1 MELAKENRHWVL
13 KSTFSPPG
21 MDIAEPAHD
30 AVGDGIKVS
39 KETILADT
47 LPGDIAELAHDAV
60 GGGIEVS
67 KETILADTLPGGTT
81 EPAHDAVGGV
91 IEVLKETIVAET
103 LPEVGIEVL
112 KETIV
117 AETLP
122 GGGIDLENFIKV
134 CLPCREAN
142 VPPRCNAC
150 GDEVVY
156 RTKCGLCE
164 SHGCARSQWCEDH
177 GPDPAPP
184 TPIWLGTAEAVDA
197 VEEKLEAKKEVSEEE
212 RARHNLTHIPSKP

>member
-81 EPAHDAVGGV
+81 EPAHDAVGG
-91 IEVLKETIVAET
+91 
-103 LPEVGIEVL
+103 GIEVL

-122 GGGIDLENFIKV
+122 DGGIDLENFIKV

-164 SHGCARSQWCEDH
+164 
-177 GPDPAPP
+177 
-184 TPIWLGTAEAVDA
+184 
-197 VEEKLEAKKEVSEEE
+197 
-212 RARHNLTHIPSKP
+212 

>member
-1 MELAKENRHWVL
+1 MGSDDRTAWFTQNDAYLQFEDRHRMELAKENRHWVL

-67 KETILADTLPGGTT
+67 KETI
-81 EPAHDAVGGV
+81 
-91 IEVLKETIVAET
+91 
-103 LPEVGIEVL
+103 
-112 KETIV
+112 V

-134 CLPCREAN
+134 CLPCREAS